1 MKNLLTYFMPLTM
14 LMLVGCGASGQDEN
28 QPAEE
33 SLCTIYISNNKG
45 WEPLNVYLK
54 DKENGTE
61 YAGGGNGAELTDNE
75 RINGYVY
82 FYYEVPAAANNREV
96 GVVCNNGE
104 GGKTSE
110 IVLKLDKDYYLLLS
124 PNSNTPT
131 IIENLDNPFES
142 LVP

>member
-1 MKNLLTYFMPLTM
+1 MGTSYFFQKNVCNFGQLNYTKYLIRMKNLLTYFMPLTM

-61 YAGGGNGAELTDNE
+61 YAGG
-75 RINGYVY
+75 
-82 FYYEVPAAANNREV
+82 
-96 GVVCNNGE
+96 E
-104 GGKTSE
+104 G
-110 IVLKLDKDYYLLLS
+110 
-124 PNSNTPT
+124 
-131 IIENLDNPFES
+131 
-142 LVP
+142 